1 MPIRSSAP
9 RKEIGNKK
17 RPASRD
23 LFDGAVRQTNH
34 MREIERLPRRTEVIN
49 VQPITKGYGPFK
61 AELRQ
66 RNPNK
71 SSLYDVIQNRHRT
84 EVLCKLVFPAN
95 DATNPLDTIWWS
107 RTGSNRRPP
116 ACKAGALPA
125 ELRPLFGEEEWWAW
139 IDSNYRPHPYQGCA
153 LTT

>member
-1 MPIRSSAP
+1 MPIRSRTP
-9 RKEIGNKK
+9 KRDWQQK

-34 MREIERLPRRTEVIN
+34 MREIERLPRRTEAIN

-71 SSLYDVIQNRHRT
+71 SSLYDFIQNRHRT
-84 EVLCKLVFPAN
+84 EVLCKLVFS
-95 DATNPLDTIWWS
+95 TNDTIQSTRHQWWS
-107 RTGSNRRPP
+107 WTGSNRRPP

-125 ELRPLFGEEEWWAW
+125 ELQPLIGVK
-139 IDSNYRPHPYQGCA
+139 
-153 LTT
+153 TTGGPG